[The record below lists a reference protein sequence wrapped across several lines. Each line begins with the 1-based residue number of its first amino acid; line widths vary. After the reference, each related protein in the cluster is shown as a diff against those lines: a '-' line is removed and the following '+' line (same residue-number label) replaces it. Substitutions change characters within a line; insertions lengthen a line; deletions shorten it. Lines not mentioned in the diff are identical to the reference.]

1 MTRKLFKIVFTVFLL
16 GIVGATT
23 SAFADTSQL
32 ISMLVNGLGVTQE
45 QATGGA
51 GAIFSQAKQNLS
63 PGDFMKV
70 SNALPGIDSL
80 INAAPTGSGLTGSLA
95 KGASSML
102 GGSSGTVQGLASL
115 ADSFSSLGLNSDMIG
130 KFTDIVLKYADQVG
144 GKEIM
149 SLLQSALM

>member
-1 MTRKLFKIVFTVFLL
+1 MTRKLVKVVFTVFLL
-16 GIVGATT
+16 GIVAAT
-23 SAFADTSQL
+23 SSVFADTSQL
-32 ISMLVNGLGVTQE
+32 IGMLVNGLGVTQD

-51 GAIFSQAKQNLS
+51 GAIFNQAKQTLS

-70 SNALPGIDSL
+70 SDALPGIDSL
-80 INAAPTGSGLTGSLA
+80 MNAAPKSSGLAGSLS
-95 KGASSML
+95 KGASSVL
-102 GGSSGTVQGLASL
+102 GGSSGSVQGLASL
-115 ADSFSSLGLNSDMIG
+115 ADSFSSLGLSPDMVG

>member
-1 MTRKLFKIVFTVFLL
+1 MSRKLAKIICTFIVL
-16 GIVGATT
+16 GIFAGT
-23 SAFADTSQL
+23 SYVFADTSEL
-32 ISMLVNGLGVTQE
+32 IGMLVNNLGVTQE

-51 GAIFSQAKQNLS
+51 GAIFSQAQQKLS

-70 SNALPGIDSL
+70 SDALPGIDSL
-80 INAAPTGSGLTGSLA
+80 ISAAPKSSGLTGSLT

-102 GGSSGTVQGLASL
+102 GSSSSSVQGVASL
-115 ADSFSSLGLNSDMIG
+115 ADSFSSLGLNPNMVG

-149 SLLQSALM
+149 SLLQGALM